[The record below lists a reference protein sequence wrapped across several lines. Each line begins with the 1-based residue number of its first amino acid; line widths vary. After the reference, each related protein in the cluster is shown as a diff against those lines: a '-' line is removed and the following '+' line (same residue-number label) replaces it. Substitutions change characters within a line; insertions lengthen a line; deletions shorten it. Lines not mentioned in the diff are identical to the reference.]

1 MRFSTLIATTALVG
15 AAAAAPAVHNHNE
28 KRDVV
33 TTTVHAEATVYVDG
47 NGNPIE
53 TKAAAAAA
61 AQEKNLISA
70 LAAAAVE
77 GNVAAATT
85 AAAAAAAT
93 TQAAVAEA
101 ATTTKA
107 TSTKATSTKAT
118 SAVTKATSA
127 ATSGNTG
134 SAGVKGVTYS
144 PYNADGSCKSASQ
157 VSSDL
162 AQLTGYPTIRLY
174 GTDCNQVANVLQAK
188 QSSQKVFLGVF
199 DVNAIQSSVDAMK
212 AAIDQYGS
220 WDEVVTVSIGNELV
234 NGGQATPAQVGQY
247 VATGK
252 AALQAAGYT
261 GPVVSVDT
269 FIAVINN
276 PELCQYSDYMAVNAH
291 AYFDKNT
298 VAADSGSWLL
308 QQIQRVWTACDG
320 AKDVVITESGWPSQ
334 GQTYGVAVPSKENQ
348 KAAVSAITSS
358 CGDSTYLY
366 TAFNDL
372 WKADGEYG
380 VEKWFGIH
388 SDE

>member
-15 AAAAAPAVHNHNE
+15 AATAAPAVHNHNE

-47 NGNPIE
+47 SGNPVE
-53 TKAAAAAA
+53 TKAAAAAV
-61 AQEKNLISA
+61 AQEKNLVSA
-70 LAAAAVE
+70 LAADAVQ
-77 GNVAAATT
+77 GTVAAATT
-85 AAAAAAAT
+85 APAAAAAAT
-93 TQAAVAEA
+93 TPVAEA
-101 ATTTKA
+101 ATT
-107 TSTKATSTKAT
+107 SKATSTKAT
-118 SAVTKATSA
+118 SAITKATSA
-127 ATSGNTG
+127 AASGNAG

-162 AQLTGYPTIRLY
+162 AQLSGYPTIRLY

-188 QSSQKVFLGVF
+188 QSSQKLFLGVF
-199 DVNAIQSSVDAMK
+199 DVNNIQSSVDAMK
-212 AAIDQYGS
+212 AAIEQYGS

-247 VATGK
+247 VATGRS
-252 AALQAAGYT
+252 ALEAAGYT

-276 PELCQYSDYMAVNAH
+276 PELCKYSDYMAVNAH

-298 VAADSGSWLL
+298 VASDSGSWLL

-380 VEKWFGIH
+380 IEKWFGIH

>member
-1 MRFSTLIATTALVG
+1 MRFSTLLATASLVG

-33 TTTVHAEATVYVDG
+33 TTTIQAEATVYVDG

-53 TKAAAAAA
+53 TQQAVAAV
-61 AQEKNLISA
+61 AQEKALVSA
-70 LAAAAVE
+70 VQADALE
-77 GNVAAATT
+77 GAATT
-85 AAAAAAAT
+85 PVAAAAT
-93 TQAAVAEA
+93 AKA
-101 ATTTKA
+101 AT
-107 TSTKATSTKAT
+107 TKAT
-118 SAVTKATSA
+118 SAVTQATSA
-127 ATSGNTG
+127 ASSSSNTG
-134 SAGVKGVTYS
+134 AAGVKGVTYS

-162 AQLTGYPTIRLY
+162 AQLSGYPTIRLY
-174 GTDCNQVANVLQAK
+174 GVDCNQVANVLQGKSA
-188 QSSQKVFLGVF
+188 SQDVFLGIF
-199 DVNAIQSSVDAMK
+199 DVNQIQSAVDTMK

-220 WDEVVTVSIGNELV
+220 WDEVVSVSVGNELV

-247 VATGK
+247 IDTGR
-252 AALQAAGYT
+252 AALQAAGYN

-276 PELCQYSDYMAVNAH
+276 PELCKYSDYMAVNAH
-291 AYFDKNT
+291 AFFDKNT
-298 VAADSGSWLL
+298 VASDSGSWLL

-334 GQTYGVAVPSKENQ
+334 GQTYGVAVPSKDNQ

-358 CGDSTYLY
+358 CGDSTYLF

-380 VEKWFGIH
+380 VEKWFGVH